1 MGQLWES
8 QSFLIPRRSGSRQH
22 ALTPKVHVQDWYKVL
37 RSIHRL
43 SAVCSAQGVRWPHLT
58 PTGRCL
64 KSASTWVV
72 GFPTLVGD
80 TTIDSDIDFGIP
92 HLHYYKSL
100 GSSKRK

>member
-1 MGQLWES
+1 M
-8 QSFLIPRRSGSRQH
+8 
-22 ALTPKVHVQDWYKVL
+22 
-37 RSIHRL
+37 
-43 SAVCSAQGVRWPHLT
+43 T

-80 TTIDSDIDFGIP
+80 TTIDSDIDFGIL